1 MMPTPVVPAVRLYF
15 SPCPND
21 TFIFHAWVHGLVPD
35 APAVSVVLADIDELN
50 AATLRGEPDVA
61 KVSFSAFAQLC
72 GRYAL
77 LHAGGALGR
86 GCGPLLVAREG
97 SWVLGQ
103 GDRVDPAEL
112 AAVRIAIPGRSTTAA
127 LLLRLFAPA
136 ATDLVV
142 MPFDRIMPAVA
153 SGEVQAGVIIHESR
167 FTYPSYGLRQVVDL
181 GEWWESTT
189 GMPIPLGGIVV
200 RRDKGP
206 ELAAAVDRAIR
217 LSLEAARRDPMASAA
232 YVRAHAQEMDA
243 AVCRRHIDL
252 YVNEF
257 SLGYG
262 AEGEDA
268 IRMLLAV
275 AQRHGIAPDSEGL
288 GVFWDDEDPRGSA
301 ID

>member
-1 MMPTPVVPAVRLYF
+1 MPTAVAPVLRLYF

-35 APAVSVVLADIDELN
+35 APAVAVVLADIDQLN

-61 KVSFSAFAQLC
+61 KVSFFAFAHLRE
-72 GRYAL
+72 RYAL

-97 SWVLGQ
+97 SRVLGQ
-103 GDRVDPAEL
+103 GDQADPAEL
-112 AAVRIAIPGRSTTAA
+112 ASVRIAIPGRSTTAA

-136 ATDLVV
+136 ATSLVV

-167 FTYPSYGLRQVVDL
+167 FTYPSYGLRQIVDL

-189 GMPIPLGGIVV
+189 GMAIPLGGIVV

-206 ELAAAVDRAIR
+206 EVAAAVDRAIR
-217 LSLEAARRDPMASAA
+217 MSLEAARRDPAASAG
-232 YVRAHAQEMDA
+232 YVRMHAQEMDT
-243 AVCRRHIDL
+243 AVCRRHIEL

-257 SLGYG
+257 SLDYG
-262 AEGEDA
+262 ARGEHA
-268 IRMLLAV
+268 IRLLLAA
-275 AQRHGIAPDSEGL
+275 AQRHGIAPGSGEF
-288 GVFWDDEDPRGSA
+288 GVFWDDEEKQGFA
-301 ID
+301 

>member
-1 MMPTPVVPAVRLYF
+1 
-15 SPCPND
+15 
-21 TFIFHAWVHGLVPD
+21 VHGLVPD
-35 APAVSVVLADIDELN
+35 APAVEVVLADIDQLN
-50 AATLRGEPDVA
+50 ASTLMGEPEVA
-61 KVSFSAFAQLC
+61 KVSFAAFAQLR

-97 SWVLGQ
+97 SRVPAK
-103 GDRVDPAEL
+103 GDRVDQAEL
-112 AAVRIAIPGRSTTAA
+112 AAMRIAIPGRSTTAA

-142 MPFDRIMPAVA
+142 MPFDRIMSSVA
-153 SGEVQAGVIIHESR
+153 AGEVQAGVIIHESR

-200 RRDKGP
+200 RRNKGP
-206 ELAAAVDRAIR
+206 EVAAAVDRAIR
-217 LSLEAARRDPMASAA
+217 MSLEAARRDPAASAG
-232 YVRAHAQEMDA
+232 YVREHAQEMDA
-243 AVCRRHIDL
+243 TVCRRHLDL

-257 SLGYG
+257 SLDYG
-262 AEGEDA
+262 AEGEQA
-268 IRMLLAV
+268 IRRLLAE
-275 AQRHGIAPDSEGL
+275 AERQGIAPGSERL

-301 ID
+301 

>member
-1 MMPTPVVPAVRLYF
+1 MYTAVVPALRVYF

-35 APAVSVVLADIDELN
+35 APAVAVVLADIDQLN
-50 AATLRGEPDVA
+50 ATTLRGEPDVA
-61 KVSFSAFAQLC
+61 KVSFAAFTHLRE
-72 GRYAL
+72 RYAL

-97 SWVLGQ
+97 SRVLGQ
-103 GDRVDPAEL
+103 DGRVHAAEL
-112 AAVRIAIPGRSTTAA
+112 AAVRIAIPGPSTTAA

-142 MPFDRIMPAVA
+142 MPFDCIMPAVA

-181 GEWWESTT
+181 GEWWESTY
-189 GMPIPLGGIVV
+189 GVPIPLGGIVV
-200 RRDKGP
+200 RRDRGR
-206 ELAAAVDRAIR
+206 EVAAAVDRAIR
-217 LSLEAARRDPMASAA
+217 QSLEAARRDPAASAA
-232 YVRAHAQEMDA
+232 YVRAHAQEMDL

-252 YVNEF
+252 YVNEY
-257 SLGYG
+257 SLDYG
-262 AEGEDA
+262 TEGERA

-275 AQRHGIAPDSEGL
+275 AQRNGIALDPGEF
-288 GVFWDDEDPRGSA
+288 GVFWDDEAQEGTA
-301 ID
+301 